1 MVETSEL
8 HINATNTKG
17 VFIMENQHSESKV
30 SHRRSIAI
38 IAHVDHGK
46 TTLVDGLMEQTGT
59 FRDNEAVAVCAMD
72 SNTLERER
80 GITIL
85 AKPTLVDYEGY
96 KINIV
101 DTPGHADFGGE
112 VERVLGMVDSV
123 VLIVDAGEGPMPQ
136 TRFVLRKALER
147 GLRPIVVINKIDREN
162 VDPNV
167 ALNQVFDLFIDLGAT
182 DEQLEFPYAFAS
194 GMAGTAKINLEDE
207 GKDLRPILDLIVKHC
222 PPPTGNPDAALQMQ
236 VSILDRSDFLGRMAI
251 GRIVNGTMT
260 AGMQVALLKK
270 DGVVTKGKITKI
282 FTFHGLKRVEA
293 TQALAGE
300 IVAIAGL
307 EDFEVSDT
315 VTLPDLTEALPRI
328 DVDEPTLKMG
338 FLVND
343 SPFAGTEGKYV
354 TSRQIRERLFKEL
367 DTNVAMRLE
376 ETADTSLFMV
386 SGRGELHLGILI
398 ETMRREG
405 FEFAVSRPEVIIKV
419 IDGVECEPVERMLVD
434 VPEEFMGAVIQEF
447 LVCAKP
453 RCSTSKARAVRSWS
467 SSLCPRAGCSA
478 STVCARSSPKAMR
491 KCITPSS
498 SFAPSWAS

>member
-1 MVETSEL
+1 M
-8 HINATNTKG
+8 K
-17 VFIMENQHSESKV
+17 
-30 SHRRSIAI
+30 
-38 IAHVDHGK
+38 
-46 TTLVDGLMEQTGT
+46 QTGT

-207 GKDLRPILDLIVKHC
+207 AKDLRPILDLIVKHC
-222 PPPTGNPDAALQMQ
+222 PPPKGNPDAALQMQ

-251 GRIVNGTMT
+251 GRIFNGTMT
-260 AGMQVALLKK
+260 AGMPVALLKK
-270 DGVVTKGKITKI
+270 DGVITKGKITKI
-282 FTFHGLKRVEA
+282 FTFHGLKRVEV
-293 TQALAGE
+293 TQAVAGE

-315 VTLPDLTEALPRI
+315 VTLPDSTEALPRI

-343 SPFAGTEGKYV
+343 SPFAGKEGRYV

-376 ETADTSLFMV
+376 ETADTSLFLV
-386 SGRGELHLGILI
+386 SG
-398 ETMRREG
+398 
-405 FEFAVSRPEVIIKV
+405 SR
-419 IDGVECEPVERMLVD
+419 
-434 VPEEFMGAVIQEF
+434 
-447 LVCAKP
+447 
-453 RCSTSKARAVRSWS
+453 
-467 SSLCPRAGCSA
+467 
-478 STVCARSSPKAMR
+478 
-491 KCITPSS
+491 
-498 SFAPSWAS
+498 